1 MRFRFSVIVLAS
13 VALPACAA
21 VTIRD
26 AWVRG
31 MVPGQDTTVAYMKLN
46 SSANAALVRAQ
57 SPIAKSVEL
66 HSMRMESGVMKMRD
80 EPRLNLPAGKTV
92 ELAPS
97 GEHLMLM
104 GVAQPLKPGDTV
116 PLTLTFE
123 EQDGTTST
131 VQVSAKV
138 QPLSATRAT
147 APPGHDMAGHT
158 H

>member
-1 MRFRFSVIVLAS
+1 MRFLLSIVVLAS
-13 VALPACAA
+13 VAFPACAA
-21 VTIRD
+21 VTVRD

-46 SSANAALVRAQ
+46 SSTNAALVRAQ

-66 HSMRMESGVMKMRD
+66 HSMRMDNGVMKMRD
-80 EPRLNLPAGKTV
+80 EPRLDLPAGKTV

-97 GEHLMLM
+97 GQHLMLM

-123 EQDGTTST
+123 ERNGTTST

-138 QPLSATRAT
+138 QPLSAASAT
-147 APPGHDMAGHT
+147 TPAGHDMAGHM